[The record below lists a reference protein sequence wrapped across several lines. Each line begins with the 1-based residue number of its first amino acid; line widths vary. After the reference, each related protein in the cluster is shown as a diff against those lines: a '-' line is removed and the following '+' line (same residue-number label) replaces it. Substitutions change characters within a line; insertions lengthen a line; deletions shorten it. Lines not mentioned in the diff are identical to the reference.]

1 MIKFIVLAIT
11 ISIIITLSGCSKFTH
26 LKYSSFVRDLDGKSE
41 LVISTYPTWYPK
53 RTFHIPFFYENLI
66 SPEEVYFQVFVR
78 DPVKKIGQNPHV
90 KSIRIHSFAV
100 QMQNQSKIV
109 LISDYGS
116 NFWMQG
122 QSKDNELD
130 VQPIPYYPD
139 APLRVDIALTMNGV
153 DYSFKGKMNPTKDV
167 SMSLLIYKFFQ

>member
-1 MIKFIVLAIT
+1 MRFIVLVFT
-11 ISIIITLSGCSKFTH
+11 ISILVTFSGCSKFTH

-53 RTFHIPFFYENLI
+53 RTLHIPFLYENLI

-78 DPVKKIGQNPHV
+78 DSVKKVGQNPNV

-100 QMQNQSKIV
+100 QMQNQSKII
-109 LISDYGS
+109 LISDYES

-122 QSKDNELD
+122 QSKDNKLD
-130 VQPIPYYPD
+130 VQSIPYYPD
-139 APLRVDIALTMNGV
+139 TPLRVDIALTLNGV
-153 DYSFKGKMNPTKDV
+153 DYSIKGKMNPTKEV
-167 SMSLLIYKFFQ
+167 SMSLLIYKIFE